1 MTLCTRCGTSI
12 VGGITCQVC
21 FANRPQSTPFARL
34 RAALAKAEAE
44 REEARALLNTIANWW
59 GDYDDPGL
67 NLWRRRECATEAK
80 LATAVE
86 ALGVARKAIEG
97 GVAFRTG
104 LAEIDAAL
112 TAIREVKP

>member
-1 MTLCTRCGTSI
+1 M
-12 VGGITCQVC
+12 
-21 FANRPQSTPFARL
+21 
-34 RAALAKAEAE
+34 
-44 REEARALLNTIANWW
+44 LNTIANWW
-59 GDYDDPGL
+59 GDYDDPGPKPEQVVAVL